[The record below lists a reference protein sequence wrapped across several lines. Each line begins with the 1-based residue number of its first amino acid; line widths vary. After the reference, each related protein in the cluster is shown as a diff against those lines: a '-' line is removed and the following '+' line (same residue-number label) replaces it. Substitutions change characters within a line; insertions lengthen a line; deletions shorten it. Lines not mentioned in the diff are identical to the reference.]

1 MPAKYSHVK
10 KRPLKKSLN
19 GNGTHTHTSQKE
31 NKKPNPLA
39 DRSLLKPL
47 SPAAQL
53 ERAIAKML
61 LIRFEQDIA
70 RLFSTHI
77 HSVALQQLPTF
88 MARCLTVAGP
98 GWVAINADSEE
109 IKDFF
114 RGAIGMDLRQ
124 AGDRVATKS
133 VLWSY
138 TALRH
143 FATSNNVH
151 ICRTRGLHSHGLLPH
166 YQALEAHLQTLQAA
180 PPATFSKP
188 PHLGPLTAGLR
199 TLEKKYEAKY
209 KKVPVG
215 SSEWDSEWRLKMR
228 IGYERLTETLWRVAQ
243 EFDVR
248 GYGTVL
254 REKLSSNWCDCG
266 CSTDHLSEVCER
278 TVKEGEMDSKVRLG
292 KGREWDGRGSGVS
305 GWDTHEEE
313 DVWEVEL
320 DFVSPDPDEC
330 EAHPM
335 ESDMTVGE
343 LMEWRYIRAERE
355 KEQGNAAFKKGDYN
369 QAIKH
374 YKFAY
379 QIEPE
384 IPHYNL
390 NLAAAYLKISEWV
403 KAENACDTALGQH
416 KSVKGYW
423 RRAQARKA
431 QGRLPEAVRDLRA
444 LTRLQPDNPEA
455 LSELQKLAP
464 PSLRPQSPKARADA
478 PSPSSTT
485 LSSASSSSSA
495 GPSSLSSFSSLG
507 RNGSTI
513 PRDSPSPNPDSF
525 AFTRTYKDDFK
536 LKVSSLPV
544 TIDIPV
550 NLPPLAVGQNDR
562 VTRSSLASL
571 PPTNSHTKLE
581 SFQYPSWERYM
592 VQKV

>member
-10 KRPLKKSLN
+10 KRPPKKSVN
-19 GNGTHTHTSQKE
+19 GNGPHPSQKD
-31 NKKPNPLA
+31 NKKLGSPM
-39 DRSLLKPL
+39 DRSIQKPI
-47 SPAAQL
+47 SSAAQL
-53 ERAIAKML
+53 ERAIAQML

-77 HSVALQQLPTF
+77 YCVALLQLPTF
-88 MARCLTVAGP
+88 MTRCLTVAGP
-98 GWVAINADSEE
+98 GWIAVNADSEE

-151 ICRTRGLHSHGLLPH
+151 ICRTRGLHSHELLP
-166 YQALEAHLQTLQAA
+166 YYPALKAHLDTLQAS
-180 PPATFSKP
+180 PPPTFSKP
-188 PHLGPLTAGLR
+188 PHLGPLTDGLR
-199 TLEKKYEAKY
+199 SLEKKFEAKY
-209 KKVPVG
+209 KKVPIG
-215 SSEWDSEWRLKMR
+215 SSEWDSEWKLKMR
-228 IGYERLTETLWRVAQ
+228 IGYERLTNTLWRVAQ

-278 TVKEGEMDSKVRLG
+278 TVREGELESKVRVG
-292 KGREWDGRGSGVS
+292 KGREWDGRGSGVL
-305 GWDTHEEE
+305 GWDTQDEE
-313 DVWEVEL
+313 DCWDVEL
-320 DFVSPDPDEC
+320 DFVSPDPDEY

-343 LMEWRYIRAERE
+343 MMEWRYIRAERE
-355 KEQGNAAFKKGDYN
+355 KEQGNIAFKSGNYA

-384 IPHYNL
+384 VPHYNL
-390 NLAAAYLKISEWV
+390 NLAAAYLKINEWM
-403 KAENACDTALGQH
+403 KAEQACDIALGQH
-416 KSVKGYW
+416 RSVKGYW

-431 QGRLPEAVRDLRA
+431 QGRIPEAIKDLRSIIK
-444 LTRLQPDNPEA
+444 LQPESPEA
-455 LSELQKLAP
+455 TAELQKLAP
-464 PSLRPQSPKARADA
+464 GTLQPKPPKPRQEPPSA
-478 PSPSSTT
+478 PPSS
-485 LSSASSSSSA
+485 LSESSGSSSSA
-495 GPSSLSSFSSLG
+495 GPSAASCSTSRDPSLQQNPPSSPDSLG
-507 RNGSTI
+507 
-513 PRDSPSPNPDSF
+513 
-525 AFTRTYKDDFK
+525 FTRSYKDDFK
-536 LKVSSLPV
+536 LKISSLPI

-550 NLPPLAVGQNDR
+550 NLPPLVLGQNDR
-562 VTRSSLASL
+562 VTRSSLAAL
-571 PPTNSHTKLE
+571 PPPNSHTKLE
-581 SFQYPSWERYM
+581 SFSYPSWERYM
-592 VQKV
+592 VQKVSK